1 MAAPRQGLP
10 VRLERAPHRGAAF
23 ALSNASKR
31 ARTRS
36 IGSRS
41 RGSLFIGSRSRGSLF
56 IFRSSPRRRSPW
68 PRLQIEALQNQLVG
82 IERAITLMNGGV
94 DPAQP
99 SSSNGRE
106 RARNVKDTVLGL
118 LAEAGEAGLTVTKC
132 VEMAQKRG
140 SHLERGT
147 VSSLPAGLKQN

>member
-1 MAAPRQGLP
+1 MK
-10 VRLERAPHRGAAF
+10 RLVDERER
-23 ALSNASKR
+23 L
-31 ARTRS
+31 
-36 IGSRS
+36 
-41 RGSLFIGSRSRGSLF
+41 
-56 IFRSSPRRRSPW
+56 
-68 PRLQIEALQNQLVG
+68 RLQIEALQNQLVG

-147 VSSLPAGLKQN
+147 VSSLLSRLKREGILDLKEGFYSVRKPSPKEGGQPIQAH